1 MVGTKRLGGSID
13 DSLTKN
19 RDDEVEAMLRRRKQL
34 KTTTKT
40 TTPLSLSYSAS
51 KMNWSKNDE
60 LVILGGIVDYENE
73 TELSYRSDWD
83 AFYRY
88 IKDSVEAK
96 FSRKQLI
103 DKVKSLKRKFTYN
116 QGRSNDGEELSF
128 TNTDDDE
135 IFKLSL
141 IIWAENETE
150 YVSNENM
157 DQAKDVPS
165 GEQESNGVPCA
176 EQERVSIEIDDGEKE
191 KLDQAMDV
199 PCAEQENKDVTCA
212 EQGDK
217 DEPCGEQEDKDVPC
231 EEQEDKDVPSVEQ
244 ERVSIEID
252 NGEQEMSEEDDV
264 DELGD
269 MEDTLD
275 SGISFHSLDNN
286 CEKEKS
292 EEDGV
297 VELGVLQEV
306 LKADTFFQSLGRY
319 QQKSLLQ
326 NLENIGAEK
335 RKELI
340 DEWKAL
346 FVEEL
351 QLSIKKLT
359 FTAKLANGGVSP

>member
-165 GEQESNGVPCA
+165 GEKESNGVPCA
-176 EQERVSIEIDDGEKE
+176 EQERVSIEIDNGEKE
-191 KLDQAMDV
+191 KLDQANDV
-199 PCAEQENKDVTCA
+199 LCEEQENNDVTC
-212 EQGDK
+212 E
-217 DEPCGEQEDKDVPC
+217 EQENKDVPC

-286 CEKEKS
+286 
-292 EEDGV
+292 
-297 VELGVLQEV
+297 
-306 LKADTFFQSLGRY
+306 GRY
-319 QQKSLLQ
+319 QQKLLLQ

>member
-13 DSLTKN
+13 SISDDSLTRN

-34 KTTTKT
+34 KTTK
-40 TTPLSLSYSAS
+40 TPLSLSYSAS

-73 TELSYRSDWD
+73 TKLSYRSDWD

-150 YVSNENM
+150 NVSNENM

-165 GEQESNGVPCA
+165 GEKEGSDVPCA
-176 EQERVSIEIDDGEKE
+176 EQERVSIEIDNGEKE
-191 KLDQAMDV
+191 KLDQAKDV
-199 PCAEQENKDVTCA
+199 PCEEQENNDV
-212 EQGDK
+212 
-217 DEPCGEQEDKDVPC
+217 PCEEQENKDVPC

-252 NGEQEMSEEDDV
+252 NGAQEMSEEDDV

-286 CEKEKS
+286 GEKEKS

-306 LKADTFFQSLGRY
+306 LKADNFFQSLGRY
-319 QQKSLLQ
+319 QQKLLLQ

>member
-1 MVGTKRLGGSID
+1 MVGTKRLVGSID
-13 DSLTKN
+13 DSLTRN
-19 RDDEVEAMLRRRKQL
+19 RDDEVEAMFRRRKQL

-40 TTPLSLSYSAS
+40 TTPLSLSSS
-51 KMNWSKNDE
+51 MNWSKNDE

-73 TELSYRSDWD
+73 TKLSYRSDWD

-128 TNTDDDE
+128 TNTDDYE

-150 YVSNENM
+150 NVSNENM
-157 DQAKDVPS
+157 DQAKDVPC
-165 GEQESNGVPCA
+165 E
-176 EQERVSIEIDDGEKE
+176 
-191 KLDQAMDV
+191 
-199 PCAEQENKDVTCA
+199 EQEN
-212 EQGDK
+212 
-217 DEPCGEQEDKDVPC
+217 KDVPC
-231 EEQEDKDVPSVEQ
+231 EEQENKDVPCEEQADKDVPSVEQ

-275 SGISFHSLDNN
+275 SGISFHSLDYSG
-286 CEKEKS
+286 EKDKS

-319 QQKSLLQ
+319 QQKLLLQ